1 MSEPRA
7 YMEPMDRTKPIGLFP
22 PVRLSGGATGRRR
35 RQEEQGREKEPMR
48 VERGEEMTRGGLL
61 LYEATARGI
70 WQEIIAGAMGMEGLL
85 D

>member
-1 MSEPRA
+1 
-7 YMEPMDRTKPIGLFP
+7 MDRTKPIGLFP
-22 PVRLSGGATGRRR
+22 PVRLSGGATGQR
-35 RQEEQGREKEPMR
+35 RQDEQGREKEPMR
-48 VERGEEMTRGGLL
+48 VERREEMTLGGLL